1 LRKIRFECPGCGE
14 KFHKWGHLQSFDE
27 NKIKHI
33 LEEKGFKIVSIK
45 ALPLSGMAR
54 HPFLKYFSW
63 IFKKIGKF
71 QPTNLFVI
79 CENG

>member
-1 LRKIRFECPGCGE
+1 MKNQNSVAKFGGKNQTRYAGDILAPEIIRLARKY
-14 KFHKWGHLQSFDE
+14 
-27 NKIKHI
+27 
-33 LEEKGFKIVSIK
+33 VT
-45 ALPLSGMAR
+45 GMAR